1 VKQAYCDSHFVILP
15 SKSEGWPK
23 VVAEGMF
30 WKCVP
35 IASKVSCI
43 PSMLDHGKRGV
54 VVTMTIDN
62 DVRQISAL
70 LENPEQYAKMGEES
84 MLWSR
89 KYTLDYFESQIK
101 QLLQR

>member
-1 VKQAYCDSHFVILP
+1 MKQAYCDSHFVILP

-30 WKCVP
+30 WKCIP

-43 PSMLDHGKRGV
+43 PSMLDQGKRGLLLK
-54 VVTMTIDN
+54 MNLN
-62 DVRQISAL
+62 DDVLQISSL
-70 LENPEQYAKMGEES
+70 LENPERYKKMAEES
-84 MLWSR
+84 MAWSR

-101 QLLQR
+101 QLLRR